1 MKIWINGV
9 EAKDEQKLLKEYGS
23 DFMAIIYLEKLLLEK
38 NGEKSS
44 VYFVDG
50 KQVSISIREEE

>member
-9 EAKDEQKLLKEYGS
+9 EAKDEQKLLKEYG
-23 DFMAIIYLEKLLLEK
+23 IIYLEKHLLEK

-44 VYFVDG
+44 VYFIDG

>member
-9 EAKDEQKLLKEYGS
+9 EEKDEQKLLKEYGS
-23 DFMAIIYLEKLLLEK
+23 DFMAIIYLEKHLLEK

-44 VYFVDG
+44 VYFIDG
-50 KQVSISIREEE
+50 KQVSISIREGE